1 MGCRGWGDHLVDAGK
16 SIVDVVDTFVI
27 VSGAQVFETLVTDS
41 TVVGSLPCV
50 HSHVDSKVILLA
62 KFPSTLI
69 ALKQIIIK
77 TFARKS
83 KVLKPGMAFLLYE
96 FFHAKSWQYCH

>member
-1 MGCRGWGDHLVDAGK
+1 MLKFTINIWHYSINLNKTHEYCLLLGCRGWGDHLVDAGK

-69 ALKQIIIK
+69 ALKQDNNWI
-77 TFARKS
+77 F
-83 KVLKPGMAFLLYE
+83 Y
-96 FFHAKSWQYCH
+96 